1 MIGRD
6 SLFNFDFN
14 SPKNRIVNQINR
26 RDADFTDCFESSN
39 RPTIAQFNRRDT
51 VRRTSIMEDSHES
64 CESISNRASELE
76 GTINMPY
83 VHVTKI

>member
-1 MIGRD
+1 MGRD
-6 SLFNFDFN
+6 SMFNFDFN
-14 SPKNRIVNQINR
+14 SPKNRIGNQINR
-26 RDADFTDCFESSN
+26 QDADFTDCFESSN
-39 RPTIAQFNRRDT
+39 RPTIAQFNRSQA
-51 VRRTSIMEDSHES
+51 VGRTSIMEESHES